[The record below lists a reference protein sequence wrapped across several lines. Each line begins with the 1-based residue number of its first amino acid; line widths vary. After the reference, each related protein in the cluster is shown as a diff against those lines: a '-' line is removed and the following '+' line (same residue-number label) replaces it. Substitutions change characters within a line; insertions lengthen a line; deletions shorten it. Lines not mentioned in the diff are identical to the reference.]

1 MAADAAAGEPE
12 AERDPLVSGQIM
24 EYDEVGLPIYYWPEA
39 KGKGA
44 GRGRGQLAGTRA
56 GRGRGRAL
64 VAGSTSP
71 TPAAPAEQERDPDG
85 DCRDSCLLGVVL
97 LLGWV
102 LRVRGER
109 MRRRDEGER

>member
-44 GRGRGQLAGTRA
+44 GRGRGQLAASTRA
-56 GRGRGRAL
+56 AAAARSASATRGREQ
-64 VAGSTSP
+64 
-71 TPAAPAEQERDPDG
+71 PAAPAEQERDPDG